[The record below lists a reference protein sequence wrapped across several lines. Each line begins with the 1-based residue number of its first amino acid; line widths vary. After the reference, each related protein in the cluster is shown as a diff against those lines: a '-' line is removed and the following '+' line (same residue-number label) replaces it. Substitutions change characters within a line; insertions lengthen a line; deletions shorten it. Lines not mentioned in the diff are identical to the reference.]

1 MAIAIRSRY
10 QPNTLSAYQKIAHA
24 TFWLLS
30 LIEGNLTII
39 FASERGKPRHQPSI
53 VAEQIKDLPILE
65 GFGL

>member
-1 MAIAIRSRY
+1 MG
-10 QPNTLSAYQKIAHA
+10 HA

-39 FASERGKPRHQPSI
+39 FASERGKPRHQSSI
-53 VAEQIKDLPILE
+53 KAEQIKDLAILE